1 MLEKLRGTRDFY
13 PEEMAAR
20 LKVFQIIRETC
31 YKYGFREIDS
41 PAIEPFELFAKKSGE
56 EIVNETY
63 SFHDKGGR
71 FICLRPELTPSIA
84 RMVISRQKELVKPVK
99 WFSLPRL
106 WRYERPQS
114 GRLREFYQLN
124 LDILGSPFVEADAEI
139 LCAGIEVLL
148 NLGLRNFSFRISD
161 RKLLP
166 AILDALGEDV
176 RDELAF
182 FRLVDKRDTMSEEV
196 FREKLSRIGV
206 RSVDKFLDV
215 LSISGGLES
224 VGECVN
230 LVGVDSD
237 RVEGVVKELL
247 ELADILK
254 EYGFQDYCEVD
265 LSIVRGL
272 DYYTGM
278 VFEVYDKK
286 KSHRALFGG
295 GRYDNLIEL
304 LGGEPMPAVGFGMG
318 DAVLELMMREEGVW
332 PREEIKTDYYVV
344 GIGDVRATVLR
355 LVKQLRRNHV
365 VEYDLLRRNISN
377 QLRYA
382 NRINAEKVV
391 FVGERDLAKGLVTVK
406 NMVTGEEELVDINKF
421 F

>member
-1 MLEKLRGTRDFY
+1 DFY

-20 LKVFQIIRETC
+20 LKVFQTIRETC

-84 RMVISRQKELVKPVK
+84 RMIISRQKELVKPVK
-99 WFSLPRL
+99 WLSLPRL

-124 LDILGSPFVEADAEI
+124 LDILGSPFIEADAEI
-139 LCAGIEVLL
+139 LCAGIDVLL

-161 RKLLP
+161 RRLLP
-166 AILDALGEDV
+166 AILTALGENV
-176 RDELAF
+176 KDELAF
-182 FRLVDKRDTMSEEV
+182 FRLVDKRDTMSEEM
-196 FREKLSRIGV
+196 FRRELAKLGV
-206 RSVDKFLDV
+206 RSVDKLVEV
-215 LSISGGLES
+215 LSVSGELES
-224 VGECVN
+224 VGECVDH
-230 LVGVDSD
+230 VGVESKGL
-237 RVEGVVKELL
+237 EQVVKDLL
-247 ELADILK
+247 ELAEILRW
-254 EYGFQDYCEVD
+254 YGFQDYCEVD

-286 KSHRALFGG
+286 KVHRALFGG

-304 LGGEPMPAVGFGMG
+304 LGGDPMPAVGFGMG

-332 PREEIKTDYYVV
+332 PTEEIKTDYYVL
-344 GIGDVRATVLR
+344 GIGNVRSTVLR
-355 LVKQLRRNHV
+355 LVKSLRRDHV

-382 NRINAEKVV
+382 DRINAEKVV
-391 FVGERDLAKGLVTVK
+391 FVGERDLAKGLVTVRD
-406 NMVTGEEELVDINKF
+406 MATGEEQRVTIDKF
-421 F
+421 LG